1 MKTNK
6 RVELEQRTKRFA
18 LQTIEFASGF
28 RRAKAAEVIAY
39 QIVKSATSI
48 GANYREAG
56 RASSKNDFIHKMSI
70 VEREAA
76 ETQYWLELCH
86 EGGFG
91 EPVEAVRLLAECS
104 ELLAIFT
111 AIGRTSR
118 DNNGQVSEEE
128 GSFDPS

>member
-1 MKTNK
+1 MIT
-6 RVELEQRTKRFA
+6 
-18 LQTIEFASGF
+18 
-28 RRAKAAEVIAY
+28 Y

-56 RASSKNDFIHKMSI
+56 RASSRNDFIHKMSI

-91 EPVEAVRLLAECS
+91 EPLEAARLLAECS

-111 AIGRTSR
+111 AIGRTSK
-118 DNNGQVSEEE
+118 DNYGQVSEEE
-128 GSFDPS
+128 RPLDPS